1 MAFWRRLIGSPA
13 PAPDITGWLD
23 SCGLDWRAPR
33 GELAQRF
40 GISRD
45 NPYKWDLVELAANPP
60 PLEDLLR
67 PFSFQAFDLYS
78 PQLPPARL
86 SAHVW
91 RGDDARDNLA
101 WAMEQLAS
109 RLGKTRITS
118 AAANTLEAEWRN
130 GRACVR
136 LLAFPPDLQ
145 SFRVTNPAH
154 ERDPRLDTA
163 CSVEVLTGWRPAL
176 SEREAGWLAS
186 ARIIAETGIASLRD
200 LFGEPM
206 LEYMRD
212 ARLPA
217 SGLYLAGAS
226 EALLL
231 QAADLLILPS
241 EIITS
246 FCVSRLL
253 PAKGAGGSSL
263 NALCQR
269 CDGGKYRSVLLA
281 QRGGADDLNELGE
294 QLAVLFGKP
303 LSLEPYQHDC

>member
-1 MAFWRRLIGSPA
+1 MAFWHKLIGSPS
-13 PAPDITGWLD
+13 PVPDITGWLD
-23 SCGLDWRAPR
+23 ACGLDWRTPR
-33 GELAQRF
+33 AELALRH
-40 GISRD
+40 GISSE
-45 NPYKWDLVELAANPP
+45 NPYQWELVELAANPP
-60 PLEDLLR
+60 PMEGLLR

-109 RLGKTRITS
+109 RLGKTRMTS
-118 AAANTLEAEWRN
+118 ANANTLEAEWRN
-130 GRACVR
+130 GRASVR
-136 LLAFPPDLQ
+136 LLAWPPDLQ
-145 SFRVTNPAH
+145 SFRLTNPAH

-163 CSVEVLTGWRPAL
+163 CSIDVQTGWRPAL

-186 ARIIAETGIASLRD
+186 ARIIAESGIASSRD

-217 SGLYLAGAS
+217 SGLYLAGAR

-231 QAADLLILPS
+231 QAADLLILPC

-246 FCVSRLL
+246 FSVSRLL
-253 PAKGAGGSSL
+253 PAKGSGGSSL

-269 CDGGKYRSVLLA
+269 CDGGKDRSVLLA
-281 QRGGADDLNELGE
+281 QRGGPDDLNELGE
-294 QLAVLFGKP
+294 QMAALFRKPIVLG
-303 LSLEPYQHDC
+303 PYEHDC